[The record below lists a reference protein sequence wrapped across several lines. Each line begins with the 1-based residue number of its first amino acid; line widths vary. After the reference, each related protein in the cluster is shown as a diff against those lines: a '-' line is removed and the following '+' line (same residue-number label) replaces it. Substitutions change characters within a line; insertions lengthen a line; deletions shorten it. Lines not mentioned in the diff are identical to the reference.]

1 MSLQFKGSYWKILGA
16 IMANTKS
23 THLYVLRCGERIKI
37 GVTSDIEQRIV
48 SLQTGN
54 PDKIEL
60 EYIEE
65 RLNPHKA
72 EKFLH
77 RHFQKNKVSG
87 EWFEGISLH
96 DIRIRLMLFFD
107 QE

>member
-1 MSLQFKGSYWKILGA
+1 
-16 IMANTKS
+16 MANNKS
-23 THLYVLRCGERIKI
+23 THLYVLRCGNRLKI
-37 GVTSDIEQRIV
+37 GVTSNIEQRIV

-77 RHFQKNKVSG
+77 RHFQKHKVSG

-96 DIRIRLMLFFD
+96 EIRVRLMLFFE

>member
-1 MSLQFKGSYWKILGA
+1 MVDFNMS
-16 IMANTKS
+16 KS
-23 THLYVLRCGERIKI
+23 THLYVLSCGNRLKI
-37 GVTSDIEQRIV
+37 GVTNDIDQRLQ

-54 PDKIEL
+54 PDEIKL

-65 RLNPHKA
+65 RVNPHKA

-77 RHFQKNKVSG
+77 RHFQKNRVSG
-87 EWFEGISLH
+87 EWFEGITLH
-96 DIRIRLMLFFD
+96 DIRVRLMLFFD

>member
-1 MSLQFKGSYWKILGA
+1 MS
-16 IMANTKS
+16 KS
-23 THLYVLRCGERIKI
+23 THLYVLSCGNRLKI
-37 GVTSDIEQRIV
+37 GVTNDIDQRLQ

-54 PDKIEL
+54 PDEIKL

-65 RLNPHKA
+65 RVNPHKA

-77 RHFQKNKVSG
+77 RHFQKNRVSG
-87 EWFEGISLH
+87 EWFEGITLH
-96 DIRIRLMLFFD
+96 DIRVRLMLFFD

>member
-1 MSLQFKGSYWKILGA
+1 
-16 IMANTKS
+16 MANS
-23 THLYVLRCGERIKI
+23 THLYVLRCGERLKI
-37 GVTSDIEQRIV
+37 GVTNNIDQRIK

-54 PDKIEL
+54 PDQIIL

-77 RHFQKNKVSG
+77 RFFQKQKVKG
-87 EWFEGISLH
+87 EWFEGITLN
-96 DIRIRLMLFFD
+96 DIRVRLMLFHD

>member
-1 MSLQFKGSYWKILGA
+1 
-16 IMANTKS
+16 MANNKC
-23 THLYVLRCGERIKI
+23 THLYVLRCGERLKI
-37 GVTSDIEQRIV
+37 GVTQDIEQRIL

-77 RHFQKNKVSG
+77 RHFQKHKVSG

-96 DIRIRLMLFFD
+96 EIRVRLMLFFD